1 MQSTRTSIAYYLKRL
16 YLKDSVEI
24 RYISNQRKVYIMQMP
39 FRRQTI
45 LYLVVLLMFTISFVD
60 AFSLDMPTT
69 QKYVDTYNTQIN
81 NVPTVLKSMVGS
93 EKVNIIVTRGDGSEF
108 RVGMDIVSARIER
121 TVEGGISDPTIIV
134 TATQSALNEVG
145 KSKDRIAAF
154 KKQADA
160 GQIRFEG
167 KSWLANAK
175 IKALLSSTSF
185 LQFGYSLFFG

>member
-1 MQSTRTSIAYYLKRL
+1 ML
-16 YLKDSVEI
+16 V
-24 RYISNQRKVYIMQMP
+24 
-39 FRRQTI
+39 RRQTI
-45 LYLVVLLMFTISFVD
+45 LSLVVLMMLSTSLVG
-60 AFSLDMPTT
+60 AFSFDMPTT
-69 QKYVDTYNTQIN
+69 QKYVDTYNQQIN

-93 EKVNIIVTRGDGSEF
+93 EKVNIILTRENGSEF
-108 RVGMDIVSARIER
+108 RVGMDIVSGRIEK
-121 TVEGGISDPTIIV
+121 TVEGGISDPSIIV
-134 TATQSALNEVG
+134 TTTQSALNEVA

-154 KKQADA
+154 KEQADA

>member
-1 MQSTRTSIAYYLKRL
+1 MR
-16 YLKDSVEI
+16 
-24 RYISNQRKVYIMQMP
+24 MP
-39 FRRQTI
+39 VRRQTI
-45 LYLVVLLMFTISFVD
+45 LSLVVLMMLSISFVD
-60 AFSLDMPTT
+60 AFSFDMPTT
-69 QKYVDTYNTQIN
+69 QQYVDTYNKQIN

-93 EKVNIIVTRGDGSEF
+93 EKVNIIVTRENGSEF
-108 RVGMDIVSARIER
+108 RVGMDIVSAQIER

-134 TATQSALNEVG
+134 TTTQSALNEVV

-175 IKALLSSTSF
+175 INALLSSTSF
-185 LQFGYSLFFG
+185 LQFGYSLFFGK

>member
-1 MQSTRTSIAYYLKRL
+1 
-16 YLKDSVEI
+16 
-24 RYISNQRKVYIMQMP
+24 MQMP

-145 KSKDRIAAF
+145 KSKDRIVAF

>member
-1 MQSTRTSIAYYLKRL
+1 
-16 YLKDSVEI
+16 
-24 RYISNQRKVYIMQMP
+24 MP
-39 FRRQTI
+39 VRRQTI
-45 LYLVVLLMFTISFVD
+45 FSLVVMMMLSTSLVD
-60 AFSLDMPTT
+60 AFSFDMPTT
-69 QKYVDTYNTQIN
+69 QKYVDTYNKQIN

-93 EKVNIIVTRGDGSEF
+93 EKVNIIVIRDNGSEF
-108 RVGMDIVSARIER
+108 RAGMDIVSGRIEK
-121 TVEGGISDPTIIV
+121 TVEGGISDPSIIV
-134 TATQSALNEVG
+134 TTTQSALNEIG

>member
-1 MQSTRTSIAYYLKRL
+1 MRMLI
-16 YLKDSVEI
+16 
-24 RYISNQRKVYIMQMP
+24 
-39 FRRQTI
+39 RRQTI
-45 LYLVVLLMFTISFVD
+45 LSLVVLMMLSTSLVD
-60 AFSLDMPTT
+60 AFSFDMPTT
-69 QKYVDTYNTQIN
+69 QKYVDTYNKQIN

-93 EKVNIIVTRGDGSEF
+93 EKVNIIVTRENGSEF
-108 RVGMDIVSARIER
+108 RVGMDIVSGRIER
-121 TVEGGISDPTIIV
+121 TVEGGISDPSIIV
-134 TATQSALNEVG
+134 TTTQSALNEVV
-145 KSKDRIAAF
+145 KSKDRITAF